1 MPIEVSEGTSTLI
14 PTAVPSL
21 PVAVVADGSP
31 PALPPDESVT
41 HRCAN
46 CLTPLSGPFC
56 FRCGQHVADYH
67 QSVWRFVADFFENT
81 FCWDNKLLRTLGPL
95 LKRPGWLT
103 QEFMVGRRVRYV
115 HPLRLFLF
123 TSAIC
128 LTLIQYMHHAE
139 DERLRAKKSA
149 KTGSVAGIHF
159 DDGDKDDDDEKDS
172 AASPAPT
179 PPSSGPAVVPA
190 SPAPTAAPTPVV
202 PTLGQV
208 FQDTYKPGPKDGKP
222 MDSAAAEKLGKQ
234 LETVGDNFQKK
245 MENASAAIEN
255 AERTG
260 AFREKMTTNL
270 QQKLSWVTLAML
282 PIFALLMRWAYGRS
296 GGYYFTYLVFSLH
309 YHTFLL
315 LFWVAY
321 SSLDAMA
328 GRVNHALFQLPGLL
342 VGLCLLLPPY
352 YLYRALRQ
360 MYGQNRYETA
370 AKVCVIGAL
379 HLLALFSG
387 LAIIGATS
395 FL

>member
-1 MPIEVSEGTSTLI
+1 M
-14 PTAVPSL
+14 
-21 PVAVVADGSP
+21 P
-31 PALPPDESVT
+31 PAAAAIPVELPPTPPAPPDESVT

-46 CLTPLSGPFC
+46 CLTPLTGPFC
-56 FRCGQHVADYH
+56 AQCGQHVADYH
-67 QSVWRFVADFFENT
+67 RSVWRFVADFFDNA

-95 LKRPGWLT
+95 LRRPGWLT
-103 QEFMVGRRVRYV
+103 QEFMAGRRVRYV

-128 LTLIQYMHHAE
+128 LTLIQYVHRDSHAHVRVHTGKNLKPGVSLKIG
-139 DERLRAKKSA
+139 DE
-149 KTGSVAGIHF
+149 
-159 DDGDKDDDDEKDS
+159 DKDDDGDEEKS
-172 AASPAPT
+172 ASPTPALAASPQTDSGAPT
-179 PPSSGPAVVPA
+179 
-190 SPAPTAAPTPVV
+190 SPAPSAATPAE
-202 PTLGQV
+202 PTLGQI
-208 FQDTYKPGPKDGKP
+208 FRDTYKPGAKP
-222 MDSAAAEKLGKQ
+222 PGAGGGDFQTQMETATKKLEAAGEKI
-234 LETVGDNFQKK
+234 DA
-245 MENASAAIEN
+245 ASKAG
-255 AERTG
+255 T
-260 AFREKMTTNL
+260 FREKITTNL

-282 PIFALLMRWAYGRS
+282 PIFALLMRWAYGRW

-328 GRVNHALFQLPGLL
+328 DRLNAALFQIPGLL

-360 MYGQNRYETA
+360 MYGRGRLETA
-370 AKVCVIGAL
+370 AKVAVIGTL
-379 HLLALFSG
+379 HLLALFTG